1 MDGTARNWIHR
12 QISGLPFYLPE
23 ETKTVKKLVLSALA
37 AALLWVAP
45 SGALAQ
51 DEPEMKPLFV
61 VSFAGWQELID
72 DIDLVGKET
81 DDPELAEGLE
91 GLLTLVTQGQGL
103 QGLDKSRPWGL
114 VVQTDELQ
122 FQILGFLP
130 VTDLDKFLEALTALG
145 EPEDMG
151 DGVYKLDIQPMPIFF
166 KQEGDWTYVSLGNE
180 FLEDLPEDPVAL
192 LDGLN
197 KQYDI
202 AVRAYIANIPEIFRQ
217 LAVEQLKIGME
228 EGFGNLP
235 IPGLENMPIPELPQN
250 ELAMKMAQGQLD
262 GIIEGLEDTDQLTFG
277 MTIDREA
284 KKTKFDITA
293 TAVADSKL
301 ALEYG
306 RLRGQETHF
315 GAFMVP
321 DATLAGTLSATLS
334 DKDIENGLA
343 SAKTLREEAN
353 NQLDNLDALSDEAI
367 RERVKEFVG
376 KVFDI
381 VDDSIE
387 SGRADAGVTVL
398 GDGPFTVVLGTH
410 VAEGKQV
417 QALIDEFIET
427 VENEVGFYGFQ
438 RDVAKVD
445 DVRFHQVVAPLPGG
459 PEADQI
465 AELFGDTLSL
475 TFGVGETSFYMGLG
489 EEGLDKLKEYVEASK
504 ELVEKEVPPM
514 QMTVK
519 LNPLL
524 KMAAD
529 AENADP
535 NLATA
540 AAVLKDGQDRVNV
553 VINPIDNGVHVN
565 ITGEPALMK
574 LIGTMGM
581 SLGAGLGL
589 PTP

>member
-1 MDGTARNWIHR
+1 M
-12 QISGLPFYLPE
+12 
-23 ETKTVKKLVLSALA
+23 KKLVLAALA

-61 VSFAGWQELID
+61 VSFSGWQELVD

-81 DDPELAEGLE
+81 DDPELAQGLE

-103 QGLDKSRPWGL
+103 QGLDKERPWGL

-130 VTDLDKFLEALTALG
+130 VTDLDKFLEALAAVG

-151 DGVYKLDIQPMPIFF
+151 DGVFKLDIQPMAIFF
-166 KQEGDWTYVSLGNE
+166 KQSGDWTYISIGNE
-180 FLEDLPEDPVAL
+180 FPEDLPEDPVTL

-197 KQYDI
+197 KEYDI

-235 IPGLENMPIPELPQN
+235 IPGLENMPIPELPEN
-250 ELAMKMAQGQLD
+250 ELAKKMAQGQ
-262 GIIEGLEDTDQLTFG
+262 IESVIESLEDTDQVTFG
-277 MTIDREA
+277 VTIDRDN
-284 KKTKFDITA
+284 KKSKFDITA

-301 ALEYG
+301 AENLG
-306 RLRGQETHF
+306 RLKGQETHF

-321 DATLAGTLSATLS
+321 DATVAGTLSATLS
-334 DKDIENGLA
+334 DKEIENMLA

-353 NQLDNLDALSDEAI
+353 NQLDKIDALQDEAI
-367 RERVKEFVG
+367 RDRVKEFVG
-376 KVFDI
+376 KIFDI
-381 VDDSIE
+381 VDDSVE
-387 SGRADAGVTVL
+387 SGRADAGMTLL
-398 GDGPFTVVLGTH
+398 GDGPFTLVIGTH

-417 QALIDEFIET
+417 QALLDEFVET

-475 TFGVGETSFYMGLG
+475 TFGVGETAFYLGLG
-489 EEGLDKLKEYVEASK
+489 EEGLDKLKEYVEKSK
-504 ELVEKEVPPM
+504 EMSDKEVPPM

-524 KMAAD
+524 KMASE

-540 AAVLKDGQDRVNV
+540 AAVLKDGQDRINV
-553 VINPIDNGVHVN
+553 TVNPIENGVSIN
-565 ITGEPALMK
+565 IVGEPALMK
-574 LIGTMGM
+574 LLGTVGM